1 MIPDGRF
8 SRVRFRP
15 WLFLPP
21 PAQRRGGSS
30 AGSHTPLSAVVG
42 MRNSSVLT
50 GRSCPAQCPG
60 PPKDRQVPRA
70 SSHSRGITPCVAAFT
85 PHRWA
90 LPHPRRYYRPM
101 RQTPSLSPPTTTG
114 LGRRVFAGC
123 GQPLLGSGPS
133 RRYLCRSFSGCQA
146 PCRGGSSRCTCPLL
160 PSTTSAFPDK
170 GTGRPSRENP
180 LSDFRAGMISQL
192 QAFRNVLASR
202 FACHPG
208 RSHRCGLAAGQ
219 PWRFHPSTTCVVTFA
234 RFGYASRPN
243 RAIDGWGLS
252 PHKTRS
258 LVGCSPLILVP
269 ELSTGG
275 REARRSSRPPVGNSA
290 RVHTSYPHAEPPA
303 MIGPRRP
310 KRLTQ
315 ARRREGHFP
324 LVLETPGQT
333 SPRRRCRTAKSPLDA
348 VPRAPS
354 YKGRPVCARPAWAP
368 RPAPRKE
375 T

>member
-8 SRVRFRP
+8 PRVRFRP

-30 AGSHTPLSAVVG
+30 AGSPTPLSAVVG

-101 RQTPSLSPPTTTG
+101 RQTTSLSPPTTTG

-192 QAFRNVLASR
+192 QAFRDVLASR

-258 LVGCSPLILVP
+258 LVGCSPLSPFPCPSSFRCCVADGRRTEAESRKNPQESVLAGFSAPSSLYYTCPESSFSGRIHRSQTRGLRPQILTDSHR
-269 ELSTGG
+269 LKS
-275 REARRSSRPPVGNSA
+275 EAR
-290 RVHTSYPHAEPPA
+290 EC
-303 MIGPRRP
+303 
-310 KRLTQ
+310 RL
-315 ARRREGHFP
+315 G
-324 LVLETPGQT
+324 
-333 SPRRRCRTAKSPLDA
+333 
-348 VPRAPS
+348 
-354 YKGRPVCARPAWAP
+354 
-368 RPAPRKE
+368 
-375 T
+375 

>member
-8 SRVRFRP
+8 SRVRFWP

-30 AGSHTPLSAVVG
+30 AGSHTPLAAVVC
-42 MRNSSVLT
+42 MRNSSLLS
-50 GRSCPAQCPG
+50 GRIPPAQSPG
-60 PPKDRQVPRA
+60 APKDRQVPRA
-70 SSHSRGITPCVAAFT
+70 SSHPRGITPCVAAFP
-85 PHRWA
+85 PHRWV
-90 LPHPRRYYRPM
+90 LPHPHRYYRPM
-101 RQTPSLSPPTTTG
+101 RQTTSLPPPTTTG

-160 PSTTSAFPDK
+160 PSTTSAFPNK
-170 GTGRPSRENP
+170 GVGRPSRKNP

-192 QAFRNVLASR
+192 QAFRYVLASR

-219 PWRFHPSTTCVVTFA
+219 PWRFHPSRTCVVTFA

-258 LVGCSPLILVP
+258 LVGCSPLP
-269 ELSTGG
+269 T
-275 REARRSSRPPVGNSA
+275 
-290 RVHTSYPHAEPPA
+290 
-303 MIGPRRP
+303 
-310 KRLTQ
+310 
-315 ARRREGHFP
+315 
-324 LVLETPGQT
+324 
-333 SPRRRCRTAKSPLDA
+333 
-348 VPRAPS
+348 
-354 YKGRPVCARPAWAP
+354 
-368 RPAPRKE
+368 
-375 T
+375 